1 MPSWLSGLRR
11 CTGSSP
17 GVASRATGHCGA
29 RASLCGLLLLRS
41 AGSRVRRLQQLWLPA
56 SEQRLSSSCGARKL
70 SCFSA
75 CASRTRDQTWAPAS
89 AGDSATLTPQG
100 SPLWLLLSLVSHH
113 QDCCLP
119 LLTETPSISL
129 GFLTPLPNT
138 SLLSQSTFFN
148 NGVCLSSPKNTR
160 IPQNYIL
167 GASSACLMPFPI
179 DFTNFHGFNH
189 HPFIPSSKIS

>member
-1 MPSWLSGLRR
+1 MPSWLSGLRC

-89 AGDSATLTPQG
+89 AGDSATLTPPG
-100 SPLWLLLSLVSHH
+100 KPLMAVIILSFSPPRLLLTPPYWNTLHFLGLSHTTSQHFTSFPINLHQQWWVPIFSQEH
-113 QDCCLP
+113 QD
-119 LLTETPSISL
+119 
-129 GFLTPLPNT
+129 
-138 SLLSQSTFFN
+138 
-148 NGVCLSSPKNTR
+148 SPKLH
-160 IPQNYIL
+160 PWCIL
-167 GASSACLMPFPI
+167 CLL
-179 DFTNFHGFNH
+179 NAL
-189 HPFIPSSKIS
+189 SYRLY